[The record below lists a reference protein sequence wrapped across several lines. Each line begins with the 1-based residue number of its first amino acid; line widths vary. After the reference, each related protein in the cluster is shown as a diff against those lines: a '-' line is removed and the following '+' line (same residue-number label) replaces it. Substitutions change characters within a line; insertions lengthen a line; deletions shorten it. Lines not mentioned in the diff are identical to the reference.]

1 MEEKLIVNISP
12 HIRAK
17 DTTQTIMRDVIIA
30 LIPAGVAAVIHYQ
43 VSALLVI
50 IVCVAAA
57 VASEAIMQK
66 IIGKPVT
73 VKDLSAVVTG
83 LILAYNLPAGIPLW
97 MAAMGSAI
105 AIVIVKQLFG
115 GLGQNFANPA
125 VTARIILFISF
136 AGAMSDWVTG
146 YPDAF
151 SGATPLATMGTA
163 DAPSYLDLFL
173 GRIGGSLGETCT
185 LALLIGFVYLLIRK
199 VITWHATVCFV
210 AAVFLLTLA
219 AGQDPV
225 YNILSGGVMLGA
237 IFMATDYVTTPSTS
251 LGRAIF
257 GIGAGCITVVIRL
270 FGSYP
275 EGVSFAILLMNILSP
290 HIERLTMTKP
300 LGGETKK

>member
-1 MEEKLIVNISP
+1 MNENMVVNISP
-12 HIRAK
+12 HIRSK
-17 DTTQTIMRDVIIA
+17 DSTKTIMRDVIIA
-30 LIPAGVAAVIHYQ
+30 LIPAGIAAVIHYH

-97 MAAMGSAI
+97 MAAMGSAV
-105 AIVIVKQLFG
+105 AIVVVKQLFG

-136 AGAMSDWVTG
+136 ASSMSDWVTG
-146 YPDAF
+146 YPDAVA
-151 SGATPLATMGTA
+151 GATPLATAGTEA
-163 DAPSYLDLFL
+163 APNYLDLFL
-173 GRIGGSLGETCT
+173 GNIGGSLGETCT
-185 LALLIGFVYLLIRK
+185 LALLIGFAYLLIRK
-199 VITWHATVCFV
+199 VITWHATVCFI
-210 AAVFLLTLA
+210 APVFLLMLA

-225 YNILSGGVMLGA
+225 YQILSGGLMLGA
-237 IFMATDYVTTPSTS
+237 IFMATDYVTTPCTTM
-251 LGRAIF
+251 GRVIF

-275 EGVSFAILLMNILSP
+275 EGVSFAILLMNILAP
-290 HIERLTMTKP
+290 HLERFTLSKP

>member
-1 MEEKLIVNISP
+1 MEEKMVVNISP

-30 LIPAGVAAVIHYQ
+30 LIPAGVAAVIHYH

-50 IVCVAAA
+50 IVCVASA

-66 IIGKPVT
+66 IIGKPIT
-73 VKDLSAVVTG
+73 VSDLSAVVTG

-97 MAAMGSAI
+97 MAAMGSGI
-105 AIVIVKQLFG
+105 AIIVVKQMFG

-136 AGAMSDWVTG
+136 ASAMSDWVTG
-146 YPDAF
+146 YPDVV
-151 SGATPLATMGTA
+151 SGATPLATIGTA

-185 LALLIGFVYLLIRK
+185 LALLIGFAYLLIRK
-199 VITWHATVCFV
+199 VITWHATVCFI

-225 YNILSGGVMLGA
+225 YHILSGGLMLGA
-237 IFMATDYVTTPSTS
+237 IFMATDYVTTPSTN
-251 LGRAIF
+251 LGRMIF

-290 HIERLTMTKP
+290 HIERLTLSKP
-300 LGGETKK
+300 LGGEKKK